1 MISITSEWKV
11 NEFLLSDPDCNLL
24 RFGEHL
30 P

>member
-11 NEFLLSDPDCNLL
+11 NEFVLSDHDGNLL